1 MTYCPQCGYAI
12 REGVAICPSCGTKA
26 LYGTTPVKEEIKE
39 ESIAQIL
46 VKAEED
52 APAPE
57 KEQEVFPIPEPAAQQ
72 KEDPP
77 VKTSYSDNVL
87 PTGRYA
93 VLSTG
98 GYLLNQLVFMIPVI
112 GLIAAIIMACASK
125 KTNRRRHA
133 LSAVILHIIFLVLAG
148 GIAGI
153 SAVFGYS
160 AVVAAITE
168 WLKVI
173 A

>member
-1 MTYCPQCGYAI
+1 MTYCPQCGYAL
-12 REGVAICPSCGTKA
+12 REGVVICPSCGTKT
-26 LYGTTPVKEEIKE
+26 LCEILTVKEEKKE

-46 VKAEED
+46 TEAESAPLSASAQAEAFPIP
-52 APAPE
+52 APAEE
-57 KEQEVFPIPEPAAQQ
+57 KEQA
-72 KEDPP
+72 P

-98 GYLLNQLVFMIPVI
+98 GYLINQLLFMVPVI
-112 GLIAAIIMACASK
+112 GFIIAIIMACASK
-125 KTNRRRHA
+125 KVNRRRHA

-148 GIAGI
+148 GIVGI

>member
-1 MTYCPQCGYAI
+1 MTYCPQCGYAL
-12 REGVAICPSCGTKA
+12 REGVAICPSCGTKT
-26 LYGTTPVKEEIKE
+26 LCETIPTKEEKKE

-46 VKAEED
+46 TEAESAPGSAPEQTEAFPIP
-52 APAPE
+52 APAEE
-57 KEQEVFPIPEPAAQQ
+57 KEQA
-72 KEDPP
+72 P
-77 VKTSYSDNVL
+77 VKTSYGDNVL

-112 GLIAAIIMACASK
+112 GFIIAIIMACASK
-125 KTNRRRHA
+125 KVNRRRHA
-133 LSAVILHIIFLVLAG
+133 LSAVILHIIFLVLVG

-168 WLKVI
+168 WLKMLI
-173 A
+173 